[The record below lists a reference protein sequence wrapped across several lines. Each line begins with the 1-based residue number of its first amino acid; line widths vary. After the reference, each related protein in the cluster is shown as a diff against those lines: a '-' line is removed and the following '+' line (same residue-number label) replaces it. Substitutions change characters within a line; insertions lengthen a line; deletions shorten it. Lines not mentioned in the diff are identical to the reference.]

1 MSKMLLDLLSFLV
14 ILVSYFSVIYSTKFQ
29 DEILKLHNQFRN
41 IHGSQGLH
49 LDGSLSKKAQ
59 SRAEKAAAKGK
70 FMKPNPGENS
80 YMMCTSYQR
89 NVPAR
94 DPVEAW

>member
-1 MSKMLLDLLSFLV
+1 MLLDSLSFLL
-14 ILVSYFSVIYSTKFQ
+14 ILFSHFSAIYSTKFQ
-29 DEILKLHNQFRN
+29 DQILKLHNQYRN
-41 IHGSQGLH
+41 IHGSPGLR